1 MAKIAFLG
9 LGRMGLPMAI
19 RLVDA
24 GHDVTVWNRTAEKAR
39 PAVQKGARRAASPAD
54 AAGGAEAV
62 CTMLATPAALDEV
75 LFGPEGAAAAM
86 PSGATLLEMSTVGPH
101 AVAEVRTRL
110 PEGAGMLDAPVL
122 GSVPEATE
130 GSLKVFAGGDAETYE
145 RWRPVLGTF
154 GSPRLLGPVGSG
166 AAMKLVVN
174 STLMV
179 LMAGLG
185 EALALGDGF
194 GLEQGAMLDI
204 LSDSAIGVTA
214 RGKRS
219 RIERGAYPP
228 NFTLE
233 LARKDAELVVE
244 EARRAGVEMPVA
256 IGASGWMTEAD
267 EAGFGGLDYSAVIA
281 RIRGLPASGPKG
293 T

>member
-1 MAKIAFLG
+1 
-9 LGRMGLPMAI
+9 
-19 RLVDA
+19 V
-24 GHDVTVWNRTAEKAR
+24 
-39 PAVQKGARRAASPAD
+39 
-54 AAGGAEAV
+54 
-62 CTMLATPAALDEV
+62 
-75 LFGPEGAAAAM
+75 
-86 PSGATLLEMSTVGPH
+86 
-101 AVAEVRTRL
+101 
-110 PEGAGMLDAPVL
+110 
-122 GSVPEATE
+122 
-130 GSLKVFAGGDAETYE
+130 
-145 RWRPVLGTF
+145 
-154 GSPRLLGPVGSG
+154 
-166 AAMKLVVN
+166 
-174 STLMV
+174 
-179 LMAGLG
+179 
-185 EALALGDGF
+185 
-194 GLEQGAMLDI
+194 LDI